1 MVKNAGFGDNFRMKL
16 KSISGLI
23 RFYGLYNIFVLLYAK
38 NGLVKNLLSKMGI
51 SRHLPKVTVRKND
64 RFRG

>member
-16 KSISGLI
+16 KSIHGLI
-23 RFYGLYNIFVLLYAK
+23 RFYGLYNIFVLFYAK
-38 NGLVKNLLSKMGI
+38 NGLVKNLSKMGI
-51 SRHLPKVTVRKND
+51 SRHLSKVTVRKND

>member
-23 RFYGLYNIFVLLYAK
+23 RFYGLYNIFVLFYAK
-38 NGLVKNLLSKMGI
+38 KRLGEKPSFENG
-51 SRHLPKVTVRKND
+51 H
-64 RFRG
+64 F